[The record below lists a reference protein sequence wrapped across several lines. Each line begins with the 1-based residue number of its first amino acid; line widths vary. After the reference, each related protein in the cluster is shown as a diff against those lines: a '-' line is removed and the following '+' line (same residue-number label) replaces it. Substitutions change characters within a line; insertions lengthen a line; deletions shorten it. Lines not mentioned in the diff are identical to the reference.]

1 MLGTALVNGAAWR
14 LHPPGFDPRSRE
26 RIDRRDT
33 TSRVLIALR
42 LQRHTLPTQPKRSLR
57 LRTSFLNR
65 RLYVVTMTHAAG
77 IASPAGSY
85 TALRPQAV
93 QRHHQGSLHVTT
105 ATAIKKTTIR
115 RLQRPPRVARPEL
128 RLRCN
133 GARSNP
139 VRSSESGT
147 NFVCFSRERYT
158 INQPKG
164 RLK

>member
-1 MLGTALVNGAAWR
+1 VG
-14 LHPPGFDPRSRE
+14 LHPSGFDTLRSSLKRAE
-26 RIDRRDT
+26 RW
-33 TSRVLIALR
+33 
-42 LQRHTLPTQPKRSLR
+42 KRYDL
-57 LRTSFLNR
+57 TSFDRTPITETLTAHTPKEISVDHSASFYNR

-77 IASPAGSY
+77 IASPAGSS

-93 QRHHQGSLHVTT
+93 QYHHRESLHVTT

-147 NFVCFSRERYT
+147 NFVFVSREEYT
-158 INQPKG
+158 IYQPKG
-164 RLK
+164 MSK

>member
-1 MLGTALVNGAAWR
+1 MEPLQVSTLRASIRFA
-14 LHPPGFDPRSRE
+14 PRSRE
-26 RIDRRDT
+26 RRDGRNT
-33 TSRVLIALR
+33 TSRALIAPR
-42 LQRHTLPTQPKRSLR
+42 LQRHILPTHPKRSLR
-57 LRTSFLNR
+57 LRASFYNR

-77 IASPAGSY
+77 IASPAGSS
-85 TALRPQAV
+85 TLFRPQAV
-93 QRHHQGSLHVTT
+93 QRHHRESLHVTT

-147 NFVCFSRERYT
+147 NFVFVSREEYT
-158 INQPKG
+158 IYQPKG
-164 RLK
+164 TIK